1 MSTPENS
8 TPATPP
14 AVAPPRIRRILVPL
28 DFSENARKAVRYA
41 VSFARQFGATI
52 TLLHVVEPLI
62 YPADSGFVP
71 VEAQTWEG
79 NLVKETQSRLDALS
93 RQEIPADLE
102 VEALVTTGNAFNEI
116 AEIARER
123 EIDLLIITTHGY
135 TGLKHLFLGSTA
147 ERVVRHAPCPVMVV
161 RQTEHDFV

>member
-1 MSTPENS
+1 MSTPES
-8 TPATPP
+8 DIAAGPV
-14 AVAPPRIRRILVPL
+14 AVTPPRIRRILVPL
-28 DFSENARKAVRYA
+28 DFSDNARKALRYA
-41 VSFARQFGATI
+41 VSFAQQYQARI

-79 NLVKETQSRLDALS
+79 NLVRETQARLEAIAREEVPVDV
-93 RQEIPADLE
+93 Q
-102 VEALVTTGNAFNEI
+102 VEARVTTGNAFNEI
-116 AEIARER
+116 AETAREM